1 MAESPSDLLRQI
13 RDEFRDL
20 PERLADQLGKQREMV
35 LRCELPGDRREEERE
50 EREEGGHGERRRDEH
65 GRFLPGSSGGQR
77 QGAFAKATGI
87 DQELLNSGKHLGF
100 TMGGPFAKIA
110 AHVQHAESLFNA
122 IDRFQKALA
131 KSREPK
137 EEPKQP
143 KNIL

>member
-35 LRCELPGDRREEERE
+35 LRGELPGDRREEERE

-77 QGAFAKATGI
+77 QGAFAK
-87 DQELLNSGKHLGF
+87 
-100 TMGGPFAKIA
+100 IA

-137 EEPKQP
+137 EEASKKPKELP
-143 KNIL
+143 FYEPS